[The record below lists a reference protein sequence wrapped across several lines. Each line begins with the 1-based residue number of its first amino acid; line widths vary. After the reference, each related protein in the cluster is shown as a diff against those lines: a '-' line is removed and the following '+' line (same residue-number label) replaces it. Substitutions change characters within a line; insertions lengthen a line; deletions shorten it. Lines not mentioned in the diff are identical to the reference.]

1 MYLIISAT
9 ISRNRFTNASVMNK
23 KLTHTC
29 PSLYRM
35 FLYGSHKD
43 RMLTEPFEEGFF
55 NKNPFFEILLSNS
68 PLNTK

>member
-43 RMLTEPFEEGFF
+43 RILTEPFEEGFF
-55 NKNPFFEILLSNS
+55 NKNPFLKYCLA
-68 PLNTK
+68 TAH